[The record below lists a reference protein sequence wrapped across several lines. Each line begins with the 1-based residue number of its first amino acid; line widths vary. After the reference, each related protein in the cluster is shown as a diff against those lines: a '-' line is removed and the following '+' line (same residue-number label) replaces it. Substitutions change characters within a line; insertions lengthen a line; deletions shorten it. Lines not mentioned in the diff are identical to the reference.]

1 MPANINQNNV
11 FEKDLSGFD
20 VALISYAV
28 VFWLG
33 VIYYATTQQMPRG
46 QFGVAFLGGAALI
59 IVLRDFGP
67 SWVERNY
74 LDIAVLGAVTT
85 IVLITTVYFFGEYD
99 ALVVTR
105 IGFATDLDYQM
116 AIPIVTIIMYLT
128 YREFG
133 LPFVI
138 VILFTLFYGFYGSIF
153 PGVFSHGGLELNRI
167 LQVLVT
173 DMSGIYG
180 RLNRLVA
187 AWIALFLLFAGL
199 MQAYGAFDLVL
210 RVAFHTGKYIKSG
223 VAQTAVIASMIIG
236 SINGSA
242 TANTGI
248 TGSITIPLMKES
260 GMEPRTAAAI
270 ESVASNGGQ
279 LLPPV
284 MGASAFLMAGLL
296 GLPFI
301 DIIIAGT
308 VPALIFYASVVAA
321 VHYTSVREIGDYEMA
336 KKRGDY
342 FDDTL
347 SKKRIAIESA
357 RFLLPIF
364 VLVYLLG
371 VARWTI
377 QTSALLTCLAMFIT
391 GISVPI
397 LETPSI
403 EGLKTALG
411 QTLEGAKVGAI
422 GLAPIAIVIAGINA
436 MVDVLITTGMP
447 NKLTLAI
454 VELSGGVILLA
465 IIAGIAICIILGLG
479 MPTSAAYLIVA
490 LLVAPTYISQ
500 FAVPEL
506 ASHFFVFYA
515 ASLATITPPIATGIV
530 VAAGIAGANFW
541 STASKAIQMSVH
553 LFLLPVMFIYNPQ
566 TISATI
572 SVELLASGALGT
584 IGAVG
589 IIYGLNKPRFE
600 LRVPYR
606 RIMQGLYVAV
616 GTVTMVHPNQIFRV
630 AALIFLT
637 MMFLAER
644 QFSSIPAILIEP
656 GRSGG

>member
-11 FEKDLSGFD
+11 FERDLSRFD
-20 VALISYAV
+20 VALIVYAV

-33 VIYYATTQQMPRG
+33 VIYYAATQQMPRG

-59 IVLRDFGP
+59 IVFRDLGP
-67 SWVERNY
+67 AWEERNY
-74 LDIAVLGAVTT
+74 LDLAILGTVTT
-85 IVLITTVYFFGEYD
+85 IILVTTVYFFTEYE
-99 ALVVTR
+99 ALVATR
-105 IGFATDLDYQM
+105 IGFATDLDYRM
-116 AIPIVTIIMYLT
+116 AVPIVTAIMYLT

-133 LPFVI
+133 LPFAI
-138 VILFTLFYGFYGSIF
+138 VILFTFFYGFFGSIF
-153 PGVFSHGGLELNRI
+153 PGVFSHGGLEYNRI

-187 AWIALFLLFAGL
+187 AWIALFLLYAGL
-199 MQAYGAFDLVL
+199 MQGYGAFNLVL
-210 RVAFHTGKYIKSG
+210 RIAFHTGKYIKSG

-260 GMEPRTAAAI
+260 GLEPRTAAAI

-308 VPALIFYASVVAA
+308 VPALIFYISVVIA
-321 VHYTSVREIGDYEMA
+321 VHYASVREIGDHEMA
-336 KKRGDY
+336 EKRDEY

-347 SKKRIAIESA
+347 SKRRIVLESG

-364 VLVYLLG
+364 LLVYLLG
-371 VARWTI
+371 VAGWTI

-391 GISVPI
+391 GVSVPI
-397 LETPSI
+397 LETPST
-403 EGLKTALG
+403 EGVKIALG
-411 QTLEGAKVGAI
+411 QTLEGAKIGAV

-454 VELSGGVILLA
+454 VELSGGVLLFA
-465 IIAGIAICIILGLG
+465 IIAGIAICIMLGLG

-490 LLVAPTYISQ
+490 LLVAPTYISE

-530 VAAGIAGANFW
+530 VATGIAGANFW
-541 STASKAIQMSVH
+541 STASKALQLSLH

-572 SVELLASGALGT
+572 SLELLMSGALGT

-589 IIYGLNKPRFE
+589 IIYGLNKPRFNI
-600 LRVPYR
+600 RVPYR
-606 RIMQGLYVAV
+606 RIMQVLYVIG
-616 GTVTMVHPNQIFRV
+616 GTITMVHPDQMIRA
-630 AALIFLT
+630 AALVFILGL
-637 MMFLAER
+637 FLAER
-644 QFSSIPAILIEP
+644 QIDSVPAVLIDAESSGA
-656 GRSGG
+656 